1 MQPEMEMQVRALSEL
16 KPAEYNPR
24 EELTPDDK
32 EFQDLCRSINELGY
46 VEPILIN
53 SDGTIIAG
61 HQRYNVLKY
70 LGKTEAKV
78 VVVDVDKNRE
88 RAINVALNKIDGKWD
103 QLKLRDILESL
114 KLTDLDFTVTGF
126 TQDELDDL
134 NISLN
139 VEEANEDA
147 DFDLN
152 ETYGSVIEPVTKRG
166 DIWIL
171 GRHRLMCGDSTSIE
185 DMEMLMGAEDAD
197 LVITDPPYNVDYEGT
212 AGKIQNDN
220 MSDENFYSFLLQ
232 FQNATASVMRPG
244 AAAYVFHSD
253 TKSHLFRNAFI
264 ESGLKLA
271 ECLIWEKNALV
282 LCRQDY
288 HWRHEPILYGWKEGA
303 GHYFID
309 DRTQDTVFLE
319 DEIDFDAMK
328 KSDLVA
334 YIKQIRKDWADRSTV
349 IYEHKP
355 LKNDLHPTM
364 KPVSLIGLL
373 MKNSSKPGWNVLD
386 PFGGSGTTIIAAEQ
400 LNRRAF
406 TMELD
411 EKFCDVIVKRWESF
425 TGQTAVLEKNV
436 TEAFS

>member
-244 AAAYVFHSD
+244 AAAYVFRSD

-364 KPVSLIGLL
+364 KPVSLIGIL

>member
-1 MQPEMEMQVRALSEL
+1 
-16 KPAEYNPR
+16 
-24 EELTPDDK
+24 
-32 EFQDLCRSINELGY
+32 
-46 VEPILIN
+46 
-53 SDGTIIAG
+53 
-61 HQRYNVLKY
+61 
-70 LGKTEAKV
+70 
-78 VVVDVDKNRE
+78 
-88 RAINVALNKIDGKWD
+88 
-103 QLKLRDILESL
+103 
-114 KLTDLDFTVTGF
+114 
-126 TQDELDDL
+126 
-134 NISLN
+134 
-139 VEEANEDA
+139 
-147 DFDLN
+147 
-152 ETYGSVIEPVTKRG
+152 
-166 DIWIL
+166 
-171 GRHRLMCGDSTSIE
+171 MCGDSTSIE

-253 TKSHLFRNAFI
+253 TKGHLFRNAFI

>member
-1 MQPEMEMQVRALSEL
+1 MEMQVRALSEL

-232 FQNATASVMRPG
+232 FQNATVSVMRPG

-253 TKSHLFRNAFI
+253 TKGHLFRNAFI

-271 ECLIWEKNALV
+271 ECRIWEKNALV
-282 LCRQDY
+282 LCRPDY
-288 HWRHEPILYGWKEGA
+288 HRRHEPILYGWKEGA

-319 DEIDFDAMK
+319 DEIDFEAMK

-334 YIKQIRKDWADRSTV
+334 YIKQIRKDWADRSSV

-364 KPVSLIGLL
+364 KPVPLIGLL
-373 MKNSSKPGWNVLD
+373 MKNSSKSGWNILD

>member
-185 DMEMLMGAEDAD
+185 DIEMLMGAEDAD

-212 AGKIQNDN
+212 AGKIRNDN
-220 MSDENFYSFLLQ
+220 MSDENFYSFLLK
-232 FQNATASVMRPG
+232 FHGAMVSVMRPG

-253 TKSHLFRNAFI
+253 SKGHLFRNAFI

-282 LCRQDY
+282 LGRQDY
-288 HWRHEPILYGWKEGA
+288 HWRREPILYGWKEGA

-319 DEIDFDAMK
+319 DEIDFEAMK

-334 YIKQIRKDWADRSTV
+334 YIKQIRKDWADRSSV

-373 MKNSSKPGWNVLD
+373 MKNSSKSGWNILD

>member
-253 TKSHLFRNAFI
+253 TKGHLFRNAFT

>member
-185 DMEMLMGAEDAD
+185 DMEMLMGTEDAD

-253 TKSHLFRNAFI
+253 TKGHLFRNAFI

>member
-185 DMEMLMGAEDAD
+185 DMEILMGAEDAD

>member
-16 KPAEYNPR
+16 TPAEYNPR

-253 TKSHLFRNAFI
+253 TKGHLFRNAFI

>member
-253 TKSHLFRNAFI
+253 TKGHLFRNAFI